1 MWAALL
7 LSTAVFVVA
16 HAIFHRIPLPQI
28 VGGILFAVAY
38 EKEKNL
44 MVPITIH
51 VLGNLAIFAIAII
64 K

>member
-7 LSTAVFVVA
+7 LSTAVFVMA
-16 HAIFHRIPLPQI
+16 HAIFQWIPLPQI
-28 VGGILFAVAY
+28 VGGILFAAAY

-51 VLGNLAIFAIAII
+51 VLGNMAIFSIAILN
-64 K
+64 